1 LVLEVHKEKPKPE
14 NKIAMHIA
22 MNAFIVFEEL
32 HSVKRLYRK
41 NSKQMII
48 FSSGEYFRLQ

>member
-1 LVLEVHKEKPKPE
+1 
-14 NKIAMHIA
+14 MHIA